1 MAELEGKLSDSDKK
15 FIEGR
20 LSNFTKSFKYKAEAA
35 KLLLQRIPVSE
46 VFRIISEK
54 RGKGKSHVSGKYKEG
69 KVRGS

>member
-1 MAELEGKLSDSDKK
+1 MEIERLTSSDKK
-15 FIEGR
+15 FVKGR
-20 LSNFTKSFKYKAEAA
+20 LSNFAKSIVYQAEAIS
-35 KLLLQRIPVSE
+35 LLIQGISKSE